1 MDFLYYP
8 QPLADL
14 ITSLARLPGIGPKTA
29 GRLAFYLLQQPQVA
43 DNLAQAILAA
53 KKGIR
58 ECSLC
63 CNFTDEDPCLICRSS
78 QRDQTVL
85 CVVEHP
91 RDVVSLEKTGEFKGL
106 YHVLH
111 GILSPLEGIGPD
123 QLTIAKL
130 LPRLEG
136 VREVIM
142 AVNPT
147 VEGEATCLYLS
158 KLLKPLGLQVTRL
171 AHGLPVGGDL
181 EYTDEV
187 TIARALENRRAL

>member
-14 ITSLARLPGIGPKTA
+14 ISSFARLPGIGPKTA
-29 GRLAFYLLQQPQVA
+29 GRLAFYLLQHPQIA
-43 DNLAQAILAA
+43 DDLAKAISAA
-53 KKGIR
+53 KNGIR
-58 ECSLC
+58 KCTIC
-63 CNFTDEDPCLICRSS
+63 CNFTDKDPCLVCQSTR
-78 QRDQTVL
+78 RDRTML

-123 QLTIAKL
+123 QLTINKL
-130 LPRLEG
+130 LLRFEG
-136 VREVIM
+136 IQEVIM
-142 AVNPT
+142 ALNPT
-147 VEGEATCLYLS
+147 VEGEATCLYIS
-158 KLLKPLGLQVTRL
+158 KLLKPLGLKVTRL

-181 EYTDEV
+181 EYADEI
-187 TIARALENRRAL
+187 TIARALEGRRII

>member
-8 QPLADL
+8 QPLSDL

-53 KKGIR
+53 KNGIR

>member
-8 QPLADL
+8 QPLSDL

-53 KKGIR
+53 KNGIR

-147 VEGEATCLYLS
+147 VEGETTCLYLS